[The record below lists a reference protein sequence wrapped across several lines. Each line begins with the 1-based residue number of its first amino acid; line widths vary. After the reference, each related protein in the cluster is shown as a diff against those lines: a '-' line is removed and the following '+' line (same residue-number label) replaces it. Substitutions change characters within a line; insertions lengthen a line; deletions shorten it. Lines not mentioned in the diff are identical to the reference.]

1 MDIKEATQT
10 IEQHYLN
17 RNQHI
22 LTLSKLGVPQA
33 EIARQLKVSRQRVN
47 QIIKRSKTTMTKLTD
62 KEFNKLLK
70 LIKQFESS
78 HLDRK
83 EQNTQQFKAWLEVNF
98 TVQILQE
105 ASK

>member
-1 MDIKEATQT
+1 
-10 IEQHYLN
+10 
-17 RNQHI
+17 
-22 LTLSKLGVPQA
+22 
-33 EIARQLKVSRQRVN
+33 
-47 QIIKRSKTTMTKLTD
+47 MTKLTD